1 MSCEKAVFYS
11 SVNVI
16 SFARCHVIVVII
28 TIIGGSGGG
37 GEEKYYSCAVFSLV
51 CSLLLL
57 SVGQN
62 SELKYYWS
70 QSTLSELTC
79 CDDLSTQLYIVK

>member
-28 TIIGGSGGG
+28 GGSG